1 MVSQPPA
8 PGLNADTA
16 MMKEAYARFRAESV
30 EKRTK
35 AAN

>member
-8 PGLNADTA
+8 PGVNADTDV
-16 MMKEAYARFRAESV
+16 KEAYARFRAESV

-35 AAN
+35 AAY